1 MILKNKQLIIVGQLL
16 QKMTLP
22 AQVSR
27 ARTKIIFEIQKALDD
42 SSKDEIQ
49 LVEDNNGIIDGNKVT
64 WENAIDENSYAKQ
77 HDDLMNE
84 EIKIEINNVTLFN
97 KFVSFIENWNEDVS
111 GEDAE
116 AFDILCNSLGI
127 QKGYNTMVIEKKITF
142 YAYMRD
148 ETESIYV
155 SFNGTV
161 DEDGIPYTSYNITN
175 NDKYLENIKEFRK
188 NKNDFENVVF
198 DEADRI
204 IADKQATTT
213 TTTTTTVK

>member
-1 MILKNKQLIIVGQLL
+1 
-16 QKMTLP
+16 
-22 AQVSR
+22 
-27 ARTKIIFEIQKALDD
+27 
-42 SSKDEIQ
+42 
-49 LVEDNNGIIDGNKVT
+49 
-64 WENAIDENSYAKQ
+64 
-77 HDDLMNE
+77 
-84 EIKIEINNVTLFN
+84 
-97 KFVSFIENWNEDVS
+97 
-111 GEDAE
+111 
-116 AFDILCNSLGI
+116 
-127 QKGYNTMVIEKKITF
+127 MVIEKKITF

-204 IADKQATTT
+204 VADKQATTT